1 MSVRNSAKLT
11 KRLVESLEPIDG
23 KDYSVWDTELI
34 GFGVRVKPSGAKSFQ
49 LKYRNRRGDQRK
61 TTIGKF
67 GSLTVEH
74 AKKLARIELGKIAS
88 GDDPAEIAKLERNE
102 LSIAELCDKYFVE
115 AAAGRVLH
123 RNKPKKPSTL
133 AVDKGRIEAHIKPL
147 LGRRRVS
154 DLKRRDIEKF
164 MFDVRDGKTARDVRV
179 GLRHRSIVKGGQHVA
194 AKSVNLLSSIYKFA
208 IRRGHVEEN
217 PCLNIDKPADGKRT
231 RYLNEMEFNAI
242 GKALSRAQELGLS
255 PILRDATIAM
265 MLTGCRR
272 GEILNLT
279 WSEVDEPGRSLNLL
293 DTKTGP
299 QNRPCGRK
307 AFEHFRSLNWN
318 SENGWVFPSPVNEG
332 PLTEIRRFL
341 AWIERETGVNGITPH
356 VFRHSYATVAF
367 ELGYSELVIAGL
379 LGHHLSSVTSRY
391 AHRIDHVLSDAADRV
406 SGEIGKRLGL
416 FDEKTEDG
424 AALSASTV
432 TEEAARSSNASIVH

>member
-1 MSVRNSAKLT
+1 MSTKNSAKLT

-61 TTIGKF
+61 TTLGKF

-88 GDDPAEIAKLERNE
+88 GDDPAEIAKQERNE
-102 LSIAELCDKYFVE
+102 LSVSELCDQYFAE

-123 RNKPKKPSTL
+123 RNRPKKSSTL
-133 AVDKGRIEAHIKPL
+133 AVDRGRIDAHIKPL

-154 DLKRRDIEKF
+154 DIKRRDVEKF
-164 MFDVRDGKTARDVRV
+164 MFDVRDGKTARDEMV
-179 GLRHRSIVKGGQHVA
+179 GPRRRSIVKGGQHVA

-208 IRRGHVEEN
+208 IKRGYVEEN
-217 PCLNIDKPADGKRT
+217 PCLNIDKPAGGRRT
-231 RYLNEMEFNAI
+231 RYLNEAEYGAI
-242 GKALSRAQELGLS
+242 GIALTRAKELGIS

-279 WSEVDEPGRSLNLL
+279 RSEIDESGRSLNLL

-299 QNRPCGRK
+299 QNRPCGRR
-307 AFEHFRSLNWN
+307 AFDHFRSVNRK

-332 PLTEIRRFL
+332 PLTEIRKFL
-341 AWIERETGVNGITPH
+341 AWIERETGVKGVTPH

-391 AHRIDHVLSDAADRV
+391 AHKVDHVLADAADRV

-416 FDEKTEDG
+416 SEVDLANGEDFSG
-424 AALSASTV
+424 QDFILQ
-432 TEEAARSSNASIVH
+432 EPHSSNASIVH